1 MKASVVFNLIIVV
14 CTAAAIRSGIIKGGF
29 KHMMRY
35 FTTLPNLLCAFASL
49 LVLLCRLFGTV
60 PDWVLVLKH
69 MGTVAVTITLLV
81 VFLFLGPVSKDF
93 KGLLS
98 GPSFFLHLFCPL
110 LAIVSLLSWDSPKGG
125 FGIVL
130 LGALPA
136 LLYAGLYIQ
145 KVLLAPPAK
154 RWEDFYGFNKG
165 GKWPVSAVAV
175 VGGGFI
181 ISLLYWLI

>member
-1 MKASVVFNLIIVV
+1 MKASVIINLIIVV
-14 CTAAAIRSGIIKGGF
+14 CTAAAVRSGIRTGGF
-29 KHMMRY
+29 RRMMRY
-35 FTTLPNLLCAFASL
+35 FTTLSNLLCAFASL
-49 LVLLCRLFGTV
+49 LVLLCRLSGAV
-60 PDWVLVLKH
+60 PNWVLVMKH
-69 MGTVAVTITLLV
+69 VGTVAVTITLLV
-81 VFLFLGPVSKDF
+81 VLLFLGPVTKDW

-98 GPSFFLHLFCPL
+98 GLSFFLHLFCPL
-110 LAIVSLLSWDSPKGG
+110 LAIVSLIAWDSPAGG

-136 LLYAGLYIQ
+136 FLYAGLYMQ

-165 GKWPVSAVAV
+165 GKWPLSAALV

-181 ISLLYWLI
+181 ISLLFRLI